1 MEFRNKREETAD
13 NRAADRELYRLL
25 VAGDLPGA
33 WLAAK
38 SQMEKSGTE
47 NISCAAAFN
56 RGLCFY
62 RLGEYEKALGQ
73 LRQAEQSLGS
83 PPDFDLAKKKLFL
96 EALSGRGQETALI
109 PLDPDGGEE
118 LYRYWLVRVKW
129 LMTLSLLRLDRHEEA
144 AGGIRFLRQ
153 YPIELE

>member
-62 RLGEYEKALGQ
+62 RLGNMKKL
-73 LRQAEQSLGS
+73 LDSLGRQNN
-83 PPDFDLAKKKLFL
+83 PLAVRRTLIWQK
-96 EALSGRGQETALI
+96 RGCF
-109 PLDPDGGEE
+109 
-118 LYRYWLVRVKW
+118 W
-129 LMTLSLLRLDRHEEA
+129 RHCP
-144 AGGIRFLRQ
+144 AGGRKRR
-153 YPIELE
+153 